1 MSERARRR
9 LPVPIRRVLTAVI
22 GLAGIAAVILFLNP
36 AKVGSALEHFQLG
49 LIAPIILLSVLVYI
63 LQGIRWHYLLIDVG
77 TKLRLRDTILI
88 NLAGQTIT
96 AIVPLGDLTRAA
108 FASTADGTEFGTV
121 AATVTV
127 QELSYM
133 LWLILSALP
142 AILALGYGLAA
153 VIPVAMGIALIIVV
167 LTVSPVFCRFHNL
180 VAHIP
185 FLNKLLPALDELQQE
200 TSSLLHRRDALALS
214 VLDAARVVVA
224 VTTFWLVL
232 QGLEPGRIGWWQA
245 AFVLALGTIGGA
257 VSLIPGGV
265 GANEASVAALLIFL
279 GFDAG
284 SAGAAA
290 IIQRGLHDRVV
301 TDPGVRRVSGDQ
313 QAAPPRRRL
322 PAVLAS
328 AGASTGVIH
337 RLASTLCPS
346 WTRPRLRRSCRG
358 ARPTASSR
366 DQPWSNSSPP
376 PEIGA

>member
-1 MSERARRR
+1 M
-9 LPVPIRRVLTAVI
+9 LTGVI

-36 AKVGSALEHFQLG
+36 ARVGSALEHFQLL
-49 LIAPIILLSVLVYI
+49 LIAPIVLLSVAVYI
-63 LQGIRWHYLLIDVG
+63 LQGIRWHYLLTDVG

-108 FASTADGTEFGTV
+108 FASTADGTDFGTV

-133 LWLILSALP
+133 LWLILAALP

-153 VIPVAMGIALIIVV
+153 VIPVALGIALIVIV

-185 FLNKLLPALDELQQE
+185 FLNKLLPAIDELQQE
-200 TSSLLHRRDALALS
+200 TSTLLHRGDALALS
-214 VLDAARVVVA
+214 VLVAARVVVA

-232 QGLEPGRIGWWQA
+232 QGLEPGRVGWWQD
-245 AFVLALGTIGGA
+245 AFVLALATIGGA

-279 GFDAG
+279 GFPSG

-290 IIQRGLHDRVV
+290 IIQRGLMTGLSLVLGFAAYALINKRLHLGSIFQLFAHR
-301 TDPGVRRVSGDQ
+301 
-313 QAAPPRRRL
+313 AAPVN
-322 PAVLAS
+322 A
-328 AGASTGVIH
+328 
-337 RLASTLCPS
+337 
-346 WTRPRLRRSCRG
+346 
-358 ARPTASSR
+358 
-366 DQPWSNSSPP
+366 
-376 PEIGA
+376 

>member
-1 MSERARRR
+1 M
-9 LPVPIRRVLTAVI
+9 V
-22 GLAGIAAVILFLNP
+22 GLAGIAGVVVFLDP
-36 AKVGSALEHFQLG
+36 AKVGSALEHFQLVF
-49 LIAPIILLSVLVYI
+49 LAPILVLSVFVYV
-63 LQGIRWHYLLIDVG
+63 LQGIRWHYLLTDVG

-108 FASTADGTEFGTV
+108 FASTADGTDFGTV

-153 VIPVAMGIALIIVV
+153 VIPVAAGIALIVVV
-167 LTVSPVFCRFHNL
+167 LTVSPVFCRFHDL

-185 FLNKLLPALDELQQE
+185 FLNKLLPAVDELQQE
-200 TSSLLHRRDALALS
+200 TSTLLHRPDALALS

-232 QGLEPGRIGWWQA
+232 EGLEPGRIGWWQA
-245 AFVLALGTIGGA
+245 AFVLALATIGGA

-279 GFDAG
+279 GFDSG

-290 IIQRGLHDRVV
+290 IIQRGLMTGLSVV
-301 TDPGVRRVSGDQ
+301 LGFAAYALINERLHLGGIFQLFARRP
-313 QAAPPRRRL
+313 APIR
-322 PAVLAS
+322 A
-328 AGASTGVIH
+328 
-337 RLASTLCPS
+337 
-346 WTRPRLRRSCRG
+346 
-358 ARPTASSR
+358 
-366 DQPWSNSSPP
+366 
-376 PEIGA
+376 

>member
-1 MSERARRR
+1 M
-9 LPVPIRRVLTAVI
+9 I

-36 AKVGSALEHFQLG
+36 AKIGSALEHFQLA
-49 LIAPIILLSVLVYI
+49 LIAPIILLSIVVYI
-63 LQGIRWHYLLIDVG
+63 LQGIRWHYLLTDVG

-108 FASTADGTEFGTV
+108 FASTADGTDFGTV

-153 VIPVAMGIALIIVV
+153 VIPVALGIALIIIV
-167 LTVSPVFCRFHNL
+167 LTVSPVCCRFHDL

-185 FLNKLLPALDELQQE
+185 FLNKLLPAIEELQQE
-200 TSSLLHRRDALALS
+200 TSTLLHRTDALALS

-224 VTTFWLVL
+224 VTTFWLVM

-245 AFVLALGTIGGA
+245 AFVLALATIGGA

-279 GFDAG
+279 GVSAG
-284 SAGAAA
+284 AAGAAA
-290 IIQRGLHDRVV
+290 IIQRGLMTGLSLILGFAAYAAINKRLHLGGIFQLFAQS
-301 TDPGVRRVSGDQ
+301 TAPA
-313 QAAPPRRRL
+313 QA
-322 PAVLAS
+322 
-328 AGASTGVIH
+328 
-337 RLASTLCPS
+337 
-346 WTRPRLRRSCRG
+346 
-358 ARPTASSR
+358 
-366 DQPWSNSSPP
+366 
-376 PEIGA
+376 

>member
-1 MSERARRR
+1 MSQPARRR
-9 LPVPIRRVLTAVI
+9 LPIPIRRALTAVI
-22 GLAGIAAVILFLNP
+22 GLAGIAAVIVFLNP
-36 AKVGSALEHFQLG
+36 AKVGSALEHFQLA

-77 TKLRLRDTILI
+77 TRLRLRDTILI

-108 FASTADGTEFGTV
+108 FASSADGTEFGTV

-127 QELSYM
+127 QELSYT

-153 VIPVAMGIALIIVV
+153 VIPVALGIALIIVV
-167 LTVSPVFCRFHNL
+167 LTVSPVFCRFHDL

-290 IIQRGLHDRVV
+290 IIQRGLMTGLSLILGFTAYLAINKRLHLG
-301 TDPGVRRVSGDQ
+301 GVFQLFSHRPAPA
-313 QAAPPRRRL
+313 QA
-322 PAVLAS
+322 
-328 AGASTGVIH
+328 
-337 RLASTLCPS
+337 
-346 WTRPRLRRSCRG
+346 
-358 ARPTASSR
+358 
-366 DQPWSNSSPP
+366 
-376 PEIGA
+376 